1 MRLGNAIRLLRQ
13 AGFRAY
19 AYNTPE
25 PGTAEIE
32 VLVRHPVHG
41 KCPAIRIPIFP
52 RENQKMLDWDVTGD
66 LVTRVINRFRPP
78 VTAKLGASDE

>member
-41 KCPAIRIPIFP
+41 KCPAIRISSPE
-52 RENQKMLDWDVTGD
+52 R
-66 LVTRVINRFRPP
+66 TRRCSIGR
-78 VTAKLGASDE
+78 